1 MALKQGQADWT
12 GTTASAA
19 LPSLDRT
26 TRFIARLD
34 DHLRTLADD
43 ASRRALL
50 DRQLEGWEHRYARF
64 IATEGDSVKAGDP
77 VFELHF
83 GDRTRLPQAV
93 EMLSRALSIGATRP
107 AVRRLIVGEV
117 R

>member
-1 MALKQGQADWT
+1 MALKQGQADRT

-19 LPSLDRT
+19 LPSSDRA

-43 ASRRALL
+43 ASRRAFL

-64 IATEGDSVKAGDP
+64 IATEGDSEPVADP
-77 VFELHF
+77 ANP
-83 GDRTRLPQAV
+83 PQAADF
-93 EMLSRALSIGATRP
+93 LLTITALA
-107 AVRRLIVGEV
+107 ARRDALGSP
-117 R
+117 RTQGTAHA